1 MAFRITFLRARS
13 LSHSILLECLH
24 NCEILSCE
32 REKERERER
41 TNHSHTWYTC
51 LKHVHVLVLPEET
64 GLIIWI
70 IHSNCF
76 FSPSLRV
83 GSRLEIWCVPA
94 SSGWVSRRSNLM
106 WPWMNS
112 PRRIWRV
119 ERGENGP
126 FLGAS
131 GGISIRM
138 LWDFW
143 DISTNIHKV
152 YNKVYIHIYTV
163 YRYYD
168 ININISVGCSI
179 IFPAKDVLKSH
190 ILYAAWWLDVLCNV
204 NNKSTTIIRANLFIV
219 KIWASDPYWDIVINP
234 WFGIL

>member
-32 REKERERER
+32 RERERENQSFSYLVYMSQTCPCISFTR
-41 TNHSHTWYTC
+41 RDWVNHLDHPFK
-51 LKHVHVLVLPEET
+51 L
-64 GLIIWI
+64 
-70 IHSNCF
+70 F